1 MISLSCV
8 IRDCTTGEYIYTS
21 LFTIAT
27 FASRAEALG
36 FIERKRL
43 NTDVFIVEVK
53 YEKRTA
59 KAI

>member
-21 LFTIAT
+21 LFSIAT

-43 NTDVFIVEVK
+43 NTDVFIVEVIK
-53 YEKRTA
+53 
-59 KAI
+59 